1 MYIPN
6 ANRVDDQAQLLT
18 FMRAHSFATLIS
30 HVAGQIVASHVPL
43 TVAEADG
50 QLVLHGHLAKANPQ
64 WQELAAQQEIL
75 VIFQGPHAYISP
87 QHYAKWE
94 SVPTW
99 NYIAVHAYGSAQLV
113 TDEAEK
119 LASLAGLIAATEAGY
134 QHQWDAQSAHFQQ
147 GMLNG
152 IVAFTLAIT
161 RLEGKY
167 KLSQNRP
174 ADDQERVA
182 AALVHHPDSAAQ
194 AVGLAMHDQLTA
206 REENHH
212 DA

>member
-6 ANRVDDQAQLLT
+6 ANRVDEQAQLVA
-18 FMRAHSFATLIS
+18 FMRAHPFATLVS
-30 HVAGQIVASHVPL
+30 HVEGQLFASHIPLTIVETAGQI
-43 TVAEADG
+43 
-50 QLVLHGHLAKANPQ
+50 VLHGHLAKANPQ
-64 WQELAAQQEIL
+64 WQELATQQEIL

-87 QHYAKWE
+87 RHYAKWE

-113 TDEAEK
+113 TDEVGK
-119 LASLAGLIAATEAGY
+119 FASLARLIVATDPGH
-134 QHQWDAQSAHFQQ
+134 QQQWDSQSEQFQR

-152 IVAFTLAIT
+152 IVAFEIMLS

-174 ADDQERVA
+174 IGDQERVA
-182 AALVHHPDSAAQ
+182 TALLQQTDSAAQ
-194 AVGLAMHDQLTA
+194 AVGHAMQELT
-206 REENHH
+206 
-212 DA
+212 DD